1 MDGMSWFRRKP
12 SPGPSAEP
20 TPPATAPG
28 PVEEP
33 AVEQVAE
40 PVSQR
45 ATERVPEPEPAPAPA
60 STAAVRGPVLADA
73 PADPFADL
81 SGAELLAGTYSRL
94 VPEER
99 LSRGHL
105 RYARPVAPGLVEVL
119 GLDLEDAI
127 AEYGDDQVAE
137 YGPVEDLWRAGRS
150 NLRRVEADDRRT
162 LERDGGRVEVLLAE
176 SPYLASTLL
185 VLDEVVE
192 RVTGQAPDPDL
203 GVLAAAPNHHQL
215 DFHVIADDSLL
226 PSLNLIA
233 AVGAV
238 GHNDDA
244 AGLTPDV
251 YWWHHGRLE
260 RLTTVHDGR
269 IRVDATGEFGKVLE
283 QVGGEPPT
291 EPA

>member
-1 MDGMSWFRRKP
+1 MGGMSWFRRKP
-12 SPGPSAEP
+12 STGPAAESSPPAEP
-20 TPPATAPG
+20 E
-28 PVEEP
+28 PVVE
-33 AVEQVAE
+33 AVAETVAE
-40 PVSQR
+40 PAPV
-45 ATERVPEPEPAPAPA
+45 PEPAPA
-60 STAAVRGPVLADA
+60 SVRGPVLLDA
-73 PADPFADL
+73 PADPFAELGD
-81 SGAELLAGTYSRL
+81 ADLLAGTYSRL

-238 GHNDDA
+238 GHHDDA
-244 AGLTPDV
+244 AALSPDV